1 MSRKVTKE
9 SKLGRYLKATIRVL
23 IKARDLYIES
33 MAEYSE
39 RVSFGTLMGC
49 PTGQVNGLS
58 RSYSVGSGSGSTK
71 SINRDDD
78 LRELIRAASTRSSR
92 NKVQLEH
99 QGRRSVGIGRID
111 EDKPC
116 EFEDEVITGVFPRST
131 TTYGV
136 IKKKTVFL

>member
-9 SKLGRYLKATIRVL
+9 SKLGRYLKAPIRIL
-23 IKARDLYIES
+23 IMARDLYIES

-58 RSYSVGSGSGSTK
+58 RSYSVGSKK

-116 EFEDEVITGVFPRST
+116 EFEDEVYTGVFPRST